1 MRKRRKQTR
10 DKNKSKKNIKKDEE
24 NKQKKYRQTDCQNMK
39 EGESI
44 KIGEEK
50 DKADKL
56 FLDPFL
62 SFF

>member
-1 MRKRRKQTR
+1 M
-10 DKNKSKKNIKKDEE
+10 
-24 NKQKKYRQTDCQNMK
+24 DCQNMK

-44 KIGEEK
+44 KMGEEK

-56 FLDPFL
+56 LGPFL